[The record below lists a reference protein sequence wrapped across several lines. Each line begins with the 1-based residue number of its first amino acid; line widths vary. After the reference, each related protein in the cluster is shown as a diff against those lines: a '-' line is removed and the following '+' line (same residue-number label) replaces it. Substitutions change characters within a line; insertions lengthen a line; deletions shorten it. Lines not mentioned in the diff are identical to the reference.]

1 MYVYMYVV
9 QQIPHNSIPSHDRMV
24 NGLGNSSVLEY
35 CTLGHGVMG
44 LCEIDHVDDDNNF
57 KSH

>member
-1 MYVYMYVV
+1 MYVV
-9 QQIPHNSIPSHDRMV
+9 QQIPDNSIPSHDRMV